1 MFQKNRFAN
10 AIGTTSLLRRTSVW
24 DLKLYI
30 ISKINKAQQMLG
42 LAPQKLQQL
51 QALGE
56 DGDLSLPFD
65 PINFNIN

>member
-1 MFQKNRFAN
+1 
-10 AIGTTSLLRRTSVW
+10 
-24 DLKLYI
+24 
-30 ISKINKAQQMLG
+30 MLG